1 MDTAK
6 KAPRGNRSGG
16 ARANAIPGCAL
27 TAALAAIGGRWKLF
41 VVYRL
46 ADGARHFAALR
57 RSLPDM
63 SAKVLA
69 QQLRELQADG
79 LVSRERSGPVP
90 ACVHYALT
98 SHGRSVLPV
107 AEAIRRWGMGHEAAL
122 ANHVRSNGVVDA
134 RAICDVALQQAT
146 TPTAHTAVSPIPA
159 NDFSA

>member
-6 KAPRGNRSGG
+6 KAPAGNRSRV

-46 ADGARHFAALR
+46 ADGPRHFAALR
-57 RSLPDM
+57 RSLPDV

-90 ACVHYALT
+90 ALVHYALT

-107 AEAIRRWGMGHEAAL
+107 AEEIRRWGIAHQAAHASL
-122 ANHVRSNGVVDA
+122 APDDGAPDVRAACDT
-134 RAICDVALQQAT
+134 AIA
-146 TPTAHTAVSPIPA
+146 
-159 NDFSA
+159 

>member
-6 KAPRGNRSGG
+6 KAPAGNRSRG
-16 ARANAIPGCAL
+16 ARANALAGCAL
-27 TAALAAIGGRWKLF
+27 TAALAAVGGRWKLF

-46 ADGARHFAALR
+46 AEGPRHFAALR

-90 ACVHYALT
+90 ALVFYALT

-107 AEAIRRWGMGHEAAL
+107 AEEIRRWGIAHQAAH
-122 ANHVRSNGVVDA
+122 ADRVQPDEVVDA
-134 RAICDVALQQAT
+134 RAVCDA
-146 TPTAHTAVSPIPA
+146 AVNAASWGQGRR
-159 NDFSA
+159 

>member
-6 KAPRGNRSGG
+6 KAPAGNRPRV

-46 ADGARHFAALR
+46 ADGPRHFAALR
-57 RSLPDM
+57 RSLPDV

-90 ACVHYALT
+90 ALVHYALT

-107 AEAIRRWGMGHEAAL
+107 AEEIRRWGIAHQAAHQAVHQAAHASL
-122 ANHVRSNGVVDA
+122 APEDGAPDVRAVCDT
-134 RAICDVALQQAT
+134 AIA
-146 TPTAHTAVSPIPA
+146 
-159 NDFSA
+159 

>member
-6 KAPRGNRSGG
+6 KAPGGNRSRV
-16 ARANAIPGCAL
+16 ARVNAIPGCAL

-46 ADGARHFAALR
+46 ADGPRHFAALR
-57 RSLPDM
+57 RSLPDV

-90 ACVHYALT
+90 ALVHYALT

-107 AEAIRRWGMGHEAAL
+107 AEEIRRWGMAHQAAHAGPVEPDGEVDMRGVCDAAL
-122 ANHVRSNGVVDA
+122 
-134 RAICDVALQQAT
+134 LQAT
-146 TPTAHTAVSPIPA
+146 TPAPHATVAPIE
-159 NDFSA
+159 

>member
-6 KAPRGNRSGG
+6 KAPGGNHARAARAARVN

-27 TAALAAIGGRWKLF
+27 TAALAAVGGRWKLF

-46 ADGARHFAALR
+46 ADGPRHFAALR
-57 RSLPDM
+57 RSLPDV

-69 QQLRELQADG
+69 QQLREMQADG

-90 ACVHYALT
+90 AWVHYALT

-107 AEAIRRWGMGHEAAL
+107 AEAIRRWGMAHQAAHPDRVEPDGPVDGRAACDAAL
-122 ANHVRSNGVVDA
+122 PLQRSGEEAVVDG
-134 RAICDVALQQAT
+134 I
-146 TPTAHTAVSPIPA
+146 
-159 NDFSA
+159 

>member
-1 MDTAK
+1 MDIAK
-6 KAPRGNRSGG
+6 KAPGGNRWRV
-16 ARANAIPGCAL
+16 ARVNAIPGCAL

-41 VVYRL
+41 IVYRL
-46 ADGARHFAALR
+46 ADGPRHFADLR

-90 ACVHYALT
+90 AFVHYALT

-107 AEAIRRWGMGHEAAL
+107 AEQIRRWGL
-122 ANHVRSNGVVDA
+122 AHQSAQANPAQPQDVVDV
-134 RAICDVALQQAT
+134 RAVCDAAF
-146 TPTAHTAVSPIPA
+146 PSR
-159 NDFSA
+159 D

>member
-1 MDTAK
+1 MDSAK
-6 KAPRGNRSGG
+6 KAPTGNRSRV

-46 ADGARHFAALR
+46 ADGPRHFAALR
-57 RSLPDM
+57 RSLPDV

-90 ACVHYALT
+90 AFVHYALT
-98 SHGRSVLPV
+98 PHGHSVLPV
-107 AEAIRRWGMGHEAAL
+107 AEQIRRWGMAHQTSHASRVEPNA
-122 ANHVRSNGVVDA
+122 VVDA
-134 RAICDVALQQAT
+134 RAMCDVALPQST
-146 TPTAHTAVSPIPA
+146 TPAALRRNA
-159 NDFSA
+159 